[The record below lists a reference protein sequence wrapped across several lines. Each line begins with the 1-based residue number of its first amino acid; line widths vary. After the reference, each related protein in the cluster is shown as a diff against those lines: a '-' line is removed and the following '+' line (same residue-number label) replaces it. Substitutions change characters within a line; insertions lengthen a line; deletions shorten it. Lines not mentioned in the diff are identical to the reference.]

1 MRSDLVGLQR
11 RRRGVGWLAVVLVIS
26 TMTVSVS
33 TVPNAAWAQGLIIY
47 PSKGQSQQQLSRDRY
62 ECHTWAVQQT
72 GYDPSN
78 PQMAQS
84 NVPAAAP
91 PPRAEAPQGG
101 LLRGGARG
109 AALGAVGG
117 AIAGNAGKGAAIGAA
132 TGALFG
138 AFRRRD
144 QRRRQSSAQQQY
156 QQQQQQA
163 QQQRNQ
169 AANQRRNGYNRAMTA
184 CLTGRG
190 YSVT

>member
-1 MRSDLVGLQR
+1 MAGLQCL
-11 RRRGVGWLAVVLVIS
+11 RRGAGWSAVVLI
-26 TMTVSVS
+26 VSAMAVSLS

-47 PSKGQSQQQLSRDRY
+47 PSKGQSQKQLSRDRY

-72 GYDPSN
+72 GFDPTN
-78 PQMAQS
+78 PQMVQS
-84 NVPAAAP
+84 NVAATAP
-91 PPRAEAPQGG
+91 PPQAEAPQGG
-101 LLRGGARG
+101 ILRGGARG

-138 AFRRRD
+138 GFRRRD
-144 QRRRQSSAQQQY
+144 QRRRQQAQQQQY

-163 QQQRNQ
+163 QQQRTQ
-169 AANQRRNGYNRAMTA
+169 AANQRQNGCNRAMTA

-190 YSVT
+190 YTVS

>member
-1 MRSDLVGLQR
+1 MKWDFVGLQC
-11 RRRGVGWLAVVLVIS
+11 RRRGVGWPAVVLIIS
-26 TMTVSVS
+26 TITVSVS
-33 TVPNAAWAQGLIIY
+33 MVPSAAWAQGLIIY

-72 GYDPSN
+72 GFDPTN

-138 AFRRRD
+138 GFRRRD
-144 QRRRQSSAQQQY
+144 QRRRQQAQQQQY

-163 QQQRNQ
+163 QQQRTQ
-169 AANQRRNGYNRAMTA
+169 AANQRQSGYNRAMTA

-190 YSVT
+190 YTVT